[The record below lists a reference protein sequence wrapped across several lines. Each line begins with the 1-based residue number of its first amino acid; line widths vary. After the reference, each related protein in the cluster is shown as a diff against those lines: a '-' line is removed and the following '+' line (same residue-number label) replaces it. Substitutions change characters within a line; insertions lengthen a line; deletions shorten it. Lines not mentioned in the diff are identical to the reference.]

1 MISLAE
7 KIKADLNAALK
18 SGDRFSVGVL
28 RMALSAVHNQE
39 LEKRRISG
47 SAELGDPEIVDLLLK
62 EVKKRREAAEL
73 FRKGGRGDLAEK
85 EEKETEVLK
94 KYLPAQ
100 LSEEEAAAAVEKIIA
115 GLGAVSEKD
124 FGKVMGAAVKEL
136 KGKADSSV
144 IGKAVK
150 AKLGMK

>member
-1 MISLAE
+1 MILLTE
-7 KIKADLNAALK
+7 KINADMKAALK

-28 RMALSAVHNQE
+28 RMALAAIHNQE

-47 SAELGDPEIVDLLLK
+47 SAELSDSEVVDLLFK

-73 FRKGGRGDLAEK
+73 FNKGGRGDLAEK

-100 LSEEEAAAAVEKIIA
+100 LGEEEVAAAVEKIIA

-124 FGKVMGAAVKEL
+124 FGKIMGAAVKEL
-136 KGKADSSV
+136 KGKADSSL

-150 AKLGMK
+150 AKLGAK